1 MACVGENELGCHRL
15 MQAAPAHLDP
25 RLDPSVV
32 VATPSIT
39 SGTAGGGP
47 NIGELE
53 LGVVGACYRE

>member
-1 MACVGENELGCHRL
+1 